1 MVVLVAVVNVVSSV
15 GVTKSLLSNDEV
27 EDDNA
32 TLLLLLLL
40 LLLVA
45 VVGVNDD
52 DDDDVYLYQLHDHED
67 SCIPHTKPIMYM
79 IRPTRLLL
87 MTPIFFLW
95 DLYRC
100 CTK

>member
-32 TLLLLLLL
+32 TLLLLLL
-40 LLLVA
+40 VA
-45 VVGVNDD
+45 VVGVNNDD
-52 DDDDVYLYQLHDHED
+52 SDDDDVYLYQLHDHED

-87 MTPIFFLW
+87 MTPIFFSMGPISL
-95 DLYRC
+95 C
-100 CTK
+100 CAN